1 MTLPALKSIPRA
13 AGTALLLSAG
23 LVLAGCGGLPTNRSL
38 DSVNQPV
45 VERTNYTLDVST
57 GAGGLSLPEQRRLAG
72 WFEAMN
78 LKYGDRIAI
87 DDPLG
92 SHATKAAVE
101 ALASRYGLLLSDRAP
116 VTPGY
121 LDAGTARI
129 VITRSTAHVPGC
141 PDWRGGSDF
150 NPQNATS
157 PNYGCATD
165 STPAAASSTR
175 TGNLAALVADP
186 EDLIRGKDHTGET
199 VVMSSTK
206 AISTY
211 RQAPPS
217 GAGGQL
223 KEVGS
228 KEN

>member
-1 MTLPALKSIPRA
+1 M
-13 AGTALLLSAG
+13 
-23 LVLAGCGGLPTNRSL
+23 
-38 DSVNQPV
+38 NQPV

-150 NPQNATS
+150 NPHNATS
-157 PNYGCATD
+157 HNYGCATN
-165 STPAAASSTR
+165 S
-175 TGNLAALVADP
+175 NLAAMVADP

-199 VVMSSTK
+199 VVMSATK